1 MKVTKYPVKCPV
13 CEGKVV
19 TPKCPSCK
27 DGIIWA
33 SETDYSSADDNPSL
47 EPWYVF
53 YGDTNPYRPYWPS
66 APVLPLTWCSS
77 DTTDIAES
85 LLKSCFGNGE
95 CQQK

>member
-1 MKVTKYPVKCPV
+1 MKVTTYPVKCPV

-33 SETDYSSADDNPSL
+33 SETDYSSADDNSSL
-47 EPWYVF
+47 ESYK
-53 YGDTNPYRPYWPS
+53 PYWYP
-66 APVLPLTWCSS
+66 ATVLPLTWCSS